1 MAYLNSYTAP
11 VSRKQDTSQL
21 SVSRVLSATMAHFS
35 PLLAAHCAATAT
47 PQEISNWLRDDE
59 ALISAQGN
67 CSWLAYYLPE
77 YETKRGLA
85 IATCLTPSPAL
96 GHDIKKLIY
105 KNVLSRI
112 RRHLKRGGSNTTPD
126 GTIHEIGIAEQAI
139 PHSELSTT
147 LRVIAHL
154 QEAAIIQR
162 DTTASTIMAWLEERV
177 ALSRHTIS
185 ESAPHEAE
193 IPRPPPTPRK
203 RLCYIC
209 RMAMTAS
216 YPPQPAMCI
225 PCGSFNHS
233 SSMLSTPS
241 KLILPHTFT
250 ALVTGARVNLGYH
263 TALRLLR
270 CGARVIATTRYPL
283 DAISRYIE
291 EPDSHVWKNRLKVIG
306 ADFRCAKDAH
316 DLVHETKQCLT
327 QWAHGGDVRLSAL
340 INNAAQTLT
349 DSVKREEH
357 AIEREKALG
366 KRLVHRE
373 LLIEGS
379 YTTRVRGRELPM
391 RLLNAGS
398 TSVPPE
404 SSLEEQTG
412 AVGSV
417 DILDMSYKTT
427 TQVEPYTKSS
437 WVQSISEIPYEDVGS
452 ALSVNTFVPFILCRE
467 LLPLMGC
474 SSIEKPTK
482 PQGYIINVSS
492 REGIFESHT
501 SSSAKRGKHVHTNM
515 SKAALNMLTETEA
528 EPAWR
533 KKRIA
538 MNTVD
543 PGYMSAAPEYEDA
556 FEGMRPIGWEDG
568 AGRVLWPIAV
578 AEMGERVVWGR
589 FLKHYGVVEGE
600 AGRG

>member
-1 MAYLNSYTAP
+1 
-11 VSRKQDTSQL
+11 
-21 SVSRVLSATMAHFS
+21 MAHFS

-77 YETKRGLA
+77 YETERGLA

-126 GTIHEIGIAEQAI
+126 ETVHEIGIAERAI

-203 RLCYIC
+203 R
-209 RMAMTAS
+209 
-216 YPPQPAMCI
+216 
-225 PCGSFNHS
+225 F
-233 SSMLSTPS
+233 
-241 KLILPHTFT
+241 
-250 ALVTGARVNLGYH
+250 
-263 TALRLLR
+263 
-270 CGARVIATTRYPL
+270 
-283 DAISRYIE
+283 
-291 EPDSHVWKNRLKVIG
+291 
-306 ADFRCAKDAH
+306 
-316 DLVHETKQCLT
+316 
-327 QWAHGGDVRLSAL
+327 
-340 INNAAQTLT
+340 
-349 DSVKREEH
+349 
-357 AIEREKALG
+357 
-366 KRLVHRE
+366 
-373 LLIEGS
+373 
-379 YTTRVRGRELPM
+379 
-391 RLLNAGS
+391 
-398 TSVPPE
+398 VPPE

-412 AVGSV
+412 AAGSA

-589 FLKHYGVVEGE
+589 FLKHYGAVEG
-600 AGRG
+600 GGG